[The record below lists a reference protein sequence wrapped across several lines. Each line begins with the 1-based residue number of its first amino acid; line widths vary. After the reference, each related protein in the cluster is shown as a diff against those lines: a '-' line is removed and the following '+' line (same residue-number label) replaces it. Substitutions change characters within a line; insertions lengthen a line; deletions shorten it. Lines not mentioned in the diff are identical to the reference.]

1 MEILSVWVLTTPL
14 QLLKVVEKIPL
25 RMLMVTIAK
34 NIPSTAFIITDLL
47 VGLFSVT
54 WSSEYLGK
62 VTLLGS
68 IPGSHGP
75 S

>member
-1 MEILSVWVLTTPL
+1 VL
-14 QLLKVVEKIPL
+14 QLLKVVEKMSL
-25 RMLMVTIAK
+25 RVLMVTVVK
-34 NIPSTAFIITDLL
+34 NIPSTAFILTGLL